1 MLKGAEDS
9 ERITEFYEYIQDG
22 GAREAFAL
30 LIGTFT
36 CLKSVSCRTAKQGKV
51 RSVSVSQGD
60 AWCFSIMPSRKRLLF
75 HWRPPVV
82 DRYRPQI
89 EAIRAL
95 FPENFTDKSHKDA
108 EHWAISIESI
118 EEALRL
124 LLILDLNDPRR
135 LA

>member
-1 MLKGAEDS
+1 MLKGAGDA
-9 ERITEFYEYIQDG
+9 ERIAEFYEYIQDG
-22 GAREAFAL
+22 GVREAFAL

-36 CLKSVSCRTAKQGKV
+36 CMSSVSCWAAKQGVV
-51 RSVSVSQGD
+51 RSVAVSQGD
-60 AWCFSIMPSRKRLLF
+60 AWCFSIIPSRKKLLF

-89 EAIRAL
+89 EAIEAL
-95 FPENFTDKSHKDA
+95 FPKNFTDKSHKDA

-124 LLILDLNDPRR
+124 LLILDLNDPSR
-135 LA
+135 LT